1 MTFICLGGQG
11 KTEAVMSIATRLD
24 MANYPAITVLTQQDL
39 EAYFRKLHPLRPLP
53 SSLKLI
59 RFYIEQEQPVNVFAD
74 EIPMERSICRR
85 VLTLWNWVIFAK
97 YLFPLGLGI
106 SVATLLLH
114 TLLATSV
121 IGTIFALYNEDSLPI
136 LMTLIAI
143 LASWFLLGMV
153 TSPFSLASTT
163 SLLTKLPTH
172 LPSPS
177 GHIWLALHSLPL
189 TDNVDEAY
197 SVLSNKELDEWRRSL
212 MSTYSVP
219 CLKINLRNRHE
230 VAKVKVKGSSALNF
244 DERAQTL
251 PAASPSPYLPTRSS
265 ISRQRPLMIKLQ
277 NEAHLQ
283 NALRKAYASMGNPQ
297 TLVVLLDNN
306 FDEVGALL
314 VKEGIDVVK
323 YRLPSDKSKCEAFL
337 RNPHGALI
345 TMPVLFSGMEA
356 ANVIWVRGDD
366 MDMQRSNI
374 LRANDKLC
382 VINTKTRCA
391 EKPDAIFDVE
401 ILTSS
406 ENQFTV

>member
-1 MTFICLGGQG
+1 MTFICLGGRG

-53 SSLKLI
+53 SYLKLI
-59 RFYIEQEQPVNVFAD
+59 RFYIEKEQPVNVFAD

-163 SLLTKLPTH
+163 SLLTKLPTQ

-197 SVLSNKELDEWRRSL
+197 SVLSNKELDEWRGKS
-212 MSTYSVP
+212 
-219 CLKINLRNRHE
+219 
-230 VAKVKVKGSSALNF
+230 
-244 DERAQTL
+244 
-251 PAASPSPYLPTRSS
+251 
-265 ISRQRPLMIKLQ
+265 
-277 NEAHLQ
+277 
-283 NALRKAYASMGNPQ
+283 
-297 TLVVLLDNN
+297 
-306 FDEVGALL
+306 
-314 VKEGIDVVK
+314 DV
-323 YRLPSDKSKCEAFL
+323 
-337 RNPHGALI
+337 
-345 TMPVLFSGMEA
+345 
-356 ANVIWVRGDD
+356 
-366 MDMQRSNI
+366 NI
-374 LRANDKLC
+374 LSPLPKDK
-382 VINTKTRCA
+382 
-391 EKPDAIFDVE
+391 P
-401 ILTSS
+401 
-406 ENQFTV
+406 